1 MFDIGFWEI
10 TTIAVIALLV
20 IGPDKL
26 PGVAR
31 SAGKWVGRARR
42 FVGDVKT
49 DIDRELKQD
58 ELRKAIADDVG
69 LDEIKEIMNTDDF
82 KIEDEI
88 INDYQVKAM
97 LNEQKNEIESLVD
110 EESNDSQLSSDDYDA
125 EEDEE
130 LKHITDHSD
139 GADYEPENNIA
150 NSDEDASKKV

>member
-1 MFDIGFWEI
+1 MFDIGFWEL

-31 SAGKWVGRARR
+31 TAGKWVGRARR

-49 DIDRELKQD
+49 DIDRELKQE

-82 KIEDEI
+82 RIDADETPA
-88 INDYQVKAM
+88 YQVSAIPDSSDDFEK
-97 LNEQKNEIESLVD
+97 D
-110 EESNDSQLSSDDYDA
+110 EDDYDSQLSDDDYDKKN
-125 EEDEE
+125 DEE

-139 GADYEPENNIA
+139 MADYEP
-150 NSDEDASKKV
+150 DEVTAADDTPLKNA

>member
-1 MFDIGFWEI
+1 MFDIGFWEL

-31 SAGKWVGRARR
+31 TAGKWVGRARR

-49 DIDRELKQD
+49 DIDRELKQE
-58 ELRKAIADDVG
+58 ELKKALAEDAG

-82 KIEDEI
+82 KIDA
-88 INDYQVKAM
+88 DDTPAYQVKAQSDK
-97 LNEQKNEIESLVD
+97 EQDDL
-110 EESNDSQLSSDDYDA
+110 EESYDSQLDADDYYDIKQ
-125 EEDEE
+125 DEE

-139 GADYEPENNIA
+139 LDGDNGGDADVANN
-150 NSDEDASKKV
+150 EDSPTKKSNA

>member
-1 MFDIGFWEI
+1 MFDIGFWEL

-31 SAGKWVGRARR
+31 TAGKWVGRARR

-49 DIDRELKQD
+49 DIDRELKQE

-82 KIEDEI
+82 RIDADETPA
-88 INDYQVKAM
+88 YQVSAIPDSSDDFEK
-97 LNEQKNEIESLVD
+97 D
-110 EESNDSQLSSDDYDA
+110 EDDYDSQLDEDDYDL
-125 EEDEE
+125 EKDEE

-139 GADYEPENNIA
+139 GADYESEEIA
-150 NSDEDASKKV
+150 TTEEKTSKNS

>member
-1 MFDIGFWEI
+1 MFDIGFWEL

-31 SAGKWVGRARR
+31 TAGKWVGRARR

-49 DIDRELKQD
+49 DIDRELKQE

-82 KIEDEI
+82 RIDAEETPA
-88 INDYQVKAM
+88 YQVSA
-97 LNEQKNEIESLVD
+97 IPDSSD
-110 EESNDSQLSSDDYDA
+110 DFEEDYDSQLDSDDYDL
-125 EEDEE
+125 EKDEE

-139 GADYEPENNIA
+139 GADYEPENDA
-150 NSDEDASKKV
+150 VYEDASPKKL

>member
-1 MFDIGFWEI
+1 MFDIGFWEL

-31 SAGKWVGRARR
+31 TAGKWVGRARR

-49 DIDRELKQD
+49 DIDRELKQE

-69 LDEIKEIMNTDDF
+69 LDEIKEIMNTDDLR
-82 KIEDEI
+82 IDADETPA
-88 INDYQVKAM
+88 YQVSAIPDSSDDFEK
-97 LNEQKNEIESLVD
+97 D
-110 EESNDSQLSSDDYDA
+110 EDDYDSQLGDDDYDLQN
-125 EEDEE
+125 DEE

-139 GADYEPENNIA
+139 AADDEPNQDTADIETSSNK
-150 NSDEDASKKV
+150 S

>member
-1 MFDIGFWEI
+1 MFDIGFWEL

-31 SAGKWVGRARR
+31 TAGKWVGRARR

-49 DIDRELKQD
+49 DIDRELKQE

-69 LDEIKEIMNTDDF
+69 LDEIKQIMNTDDF
-82 KIEDEI
+82 RIDT
-88 INDYQVKAM
+88 DDTPAYQVNAIPDSSDDFEK
-97 LNEQKNEIESLVD
+97 D
-110 EESNDSQLSSDDYDA
+110 EDDYDSQLGDDDYDI
-125 EEDEE
+125 ENDEE

-139 GADYEPENNIA
+139 GADYEPG
-150 NSDEDASKKV
+150 EDAAYEETSSKKS

>member
-1 MFDIGFWEI
+1 MFDIGFWEL

-31 SAGKWVGRARR
+31 TAGKWVGRARR

-49 DIDRELKQD
+49 DIDRELKQE

-82 KIEDEI
+82 RIDADETPA
-88 INDYQVKAM
+88 YQVSAIPDSSDDFEK
-97 LNEQKNEIESLVD
+97 D
-110 EESNDSQLSSDDYDA
+110 EDDFDSQLGDDDYDI
-125 EEDEE
+125 ENDEE

-139 GADYEPENNIA
+139 AADDEPNQDTAEIET
-150 NSDEDASKKV
+150 SSTKS

>member
-1 MFDIGFWEI
+1 MFDIGFWEL

-31 SAGKWVGRARR
+31 TAGKWVGRARR

-49 DIDRELKQD
+49 DIDRELKQE

-82 KIEDEI
+82 RIDAEETPA
-88 INDYQVKAM
+88 YQVSAIPDSSDD
-97 LNEQKNEIESLVD
+97 L
-110 EESNDSQLSSDDYDA
+110 EEDYDSQLDSDDYDL
-125 EEDEE
+125 EKDEE

-139 GADYEPENNIA
+139 GADYEPENDA
-150 NSDEDASKKV
+150 VYEDASPKKL

>member
-1 MFDIGFWEI
+1 MFDIGFWEL

-31 SAGKWVGRARR
+31 TAGKWVGRARR

-49 DIDRELKQD
+49 DIDRELKQE

-69 LDEIKEIMNTDDF
+69 LDEIKQIMNTDDF
-82 KIEDEI
+82 RIDT
-88 INDYQVKAM
+88 DDTPAYQVNAIPDSSDDFEK
-97 LNEQKNEIESLVD
+97 D
-110 EESNDSQLSSDDYDA
+110 EDDYDSQLDDDDYDI
-125 EEDEE
+125 ENDEE

-139 GADYEPENNIA
+139 GADYEPG
-150 NSDEDASKKV
+150 EDAVYEETPSKKS

>member
-1 MFDIGFWEI
+1 MFDIGFWEL

-31 SAGKWVGRARR
+31 TAGKWVGRARR
-42 FVGDVKT
+42 FVGDVKS
-49 DIDRELKQD
+49 DIDRELKQE

-82 KIEDEI
+82 RIDADETPA
-88 INDYQVKAM
+88 YQVSA
-97 LNEQKNEIESLVD
+97 IPD
-110 EESNDSQLSSDDYDA
+110 SSDDFEKDEDDFESQLADDYDI
-125 EEDEE
+125 ENDEE

-139 GADYEPENNIA
+139 AAEDEPNQDTSEIET
-150 NSDEDASKKV
+150 SSKKS

>member
-1 MFDIGFWEI
+1 MFDIGFWEL

-31 SAGKWVGRARR
+31 QAGKWVGRARR

-49 DIDRELKQD
+49 DIDRELKQE

-82 KIEDEI
+82 RIDADETPA
-88 INDYQVKAM
+88 YQVSAIPDSSDDFEK
-97 LNEQKNEIESLVD
+97 D
-110 EESNDSQLSSDDYDA
+110 EDDFDSQLGEDYDI
-125 EEDEE
+125 EKDEE

-139 GADYEPENNIA
+139 AADDEPNQDTAEIETSSNK
-150 NSDEDASKKV
+150 S

>member
-1 MFDIGFWEI
+1 MFDIGFWEL

-31 SAGKWVGRARR
+31 TAGKWVGRARR

-49 DIDRELKQD
+49 DIDRELKQE

-82 KIEDEI
+82 RIDADETPA
-88 INDYQVKAM
+88 YQVSA
-97 LNEQKNEIESLVD
+97 IPD
-110 EESNDSQLSSDDYDA
+110 SSDDYEKD
-125 EEDEE
+125 EDDIDSQLDDDYDIENDEE

-139 GADYEPENNIA
+139 SADDEPNQDTAEVKTSSNK
-150 NSDEDASKKV
+150 S

>member
-1 MFDIGFWEI
+1 MFDIGFWEL

-31 SAGKWVGRARR
+31 TAGKWVGRARR

-49 DIDRELKQD
+49 DIDRELKQE

-82 KIEDEI
+82 RIDADETPA
-88 INDYQVKAM
+88 YQVSAIPDSSDDFEK
-97 LNEQKNEIESLVD
+97 D
-110 EESNDSQLSSDDYDA
+110 EDDFDSQLDDDYDI
-125 EEDEE
+125 ENDEE

-139 GADYEPENNIA
+139 AADDEPNQDTAET
-150 NSDEDASKKV
+150 ETTSKKS

>member
-1 MFDIGFWEI
+1 MFDIGFWEL

-31 SAGKWVGRARR
+31 TAGKWIGRARR

-49 DIDRELKQD
+49 DIDRELKQE
-58 ELRKAIADDVG
+58 ELKKALADDVG

-82 KIEDEI
+82 KIEAEETPA
-88 INDYQVKAM
+88 YQVSAIPDTSDDFDK
-97 LNEQKNEIESLVD
+97 D
-110 EESNDSQLSSDDYDA
+110 EDEDDYDIKD
-125 EEDEE
+125 DEE

-139 GADYEPENNIA
+139 MADYEPEND
-150 NSDEDASKKV
+150 SSEKKV